1 MVNLAI
7 WRKKKGLSQTE
18 FGSRVGLQ
26 KGFVSE
32 IERGRKRPSPES
44 AKRIE
49 GATNG
54 EVTAAELLGLTV
66 EKVVREDSPRFMP
79 ELSLNDEARKLG
91 LDPDVIAARAIEAAV
106 KCKRM
111 EAWIDDNK
119 EAFSAHRRD
128 VEENGLWSDGLRQF

>member
-1 MVNLAI
+1 MSLRS
-7 WRKKKGLSQTE
+7 WRKSSGLNAAQLAKKVGASVE
-18 FGSRVGLQ
+18 AIYCYERGSR
-26 KGFVSE
+26 
-32 IERGRKRPSPES
+32 RPRPDI
-44 AKRIE
+44 AQRIE
-49 GATNG
+49 SVTNG

-66 EKVVREDSPRFMP
+66 EKGVREDSPHFMP
-79 ELSLNDEARKLG
+79 ELSLNDEARELG